1 MKALKMQ
8 KPLSIVALI
17 ITIISVWFYWSGD
30 SKIRQLLTSREWQ
43 STTFVY
49 ITLSDQRISALD
61 KAVVNSTIKYL
72 PNNTY
77 LKLSTLVF
85 SSKNIKSPIE
95 INISE
100 SGSWEL
106 SDHYLLVTSDQFKD
120 ISTKPITQISPD
132 QVSQLKKLF
141 KISSQQSRQVKVVNN
156 KNLLLLTLAGPSG
169 VGGGSMLLSSQ

>member
-8 KPLSIVALI
+8 KLLSIMALI
-17 ITIISVWFYWSGD
+17 ITIISVWFYWNGD
-30 SKIRQLLTSREWQ
+30 SKVRQLLTSREWQ

-49 ITLSDQRISALD
+49 MTLSDQQTNSLD
-61 KAVVNSTIKYL
+61 KAAVNSTIKYL

-85 SSKNIKSPIE
+85 SSKNIESPVE

-106 SDHYLLVTSDQFKD
+106 SDNYLVVTSDQFKD
-120 ISTKPITQISPD
+120 VSTKPITQISPG
-132 QVSQLKKLF
+132 QVSKLKKLF
-141 KISSQQSRQVKVVNN
+141 KISSQQSRRVDIINDKT
-156 KNLLLLTLAGPSG
+156 LLLTNLGH
-169 VGGGSMLLSSQ
+169 GSTVLFSL